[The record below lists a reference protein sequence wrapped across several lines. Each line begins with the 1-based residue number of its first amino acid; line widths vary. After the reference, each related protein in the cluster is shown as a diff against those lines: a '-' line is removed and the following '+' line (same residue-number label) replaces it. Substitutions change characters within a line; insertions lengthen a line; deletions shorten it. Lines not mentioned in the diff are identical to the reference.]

1 MIDDATDFGT
11 GLRAHLG
18 LEDTELDL
26 VAEPTMPPLPAAATA
41 DDPAPDAAV
50 VAQEPDAAVAAQMD
64 TLAALEAELAER
76 EHALSLREST
86 LAGRAGA
93 VLAAAQALYD
103 DVMGGE
109 DSPENDELA
118 RLRRRKSVGLTG

>member
-18 LEDTELDL
+18 LERAQLDL

-50 VAQEPDAAVAAQMD
+50 VAQLDA
-64 TLAALEAELAER
+64 LSALEAELVER
-76 EHALSLREST
+76 EHALSLREAT
-86 LAGRAGA
+86 LAGRAGS

-103 DVMGGE
+103 DVLCGNL
-109 DSPENDELA
+109 SPEDDELA
-118 RLRRRKSVGLTG
+118 RLRRRKSVA